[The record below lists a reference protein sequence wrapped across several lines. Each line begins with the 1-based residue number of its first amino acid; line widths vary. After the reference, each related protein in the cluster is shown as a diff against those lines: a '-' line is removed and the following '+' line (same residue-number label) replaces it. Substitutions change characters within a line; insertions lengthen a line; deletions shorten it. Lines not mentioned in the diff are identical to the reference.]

1 MKQTPIRSTTIL
13 GVRLGRKVA
22 LGGDGQVTM
31 GEMQLKSRAV
41 KVRVFGDGQVLGGFA
56 GAVADALT
64 LFEKFEVKLEEY
76 NQNLQRAAVE
86 LAKDWRTDKYPRE
99 LDALLALMDTKHSYI
114 LSGSGDIID
123 PEDSVFAIGS
133 GSGYAM
139 AAGRAHLR
147 WPPSQGRR
155 PGPSRLG
162 NTARSRVSRS
172 VDTYLKVRRSGRTS
186 RTPASRR
193 SLEWIESKS

>member
-41 KVRVFGDGQVLGGFA
+41 KVRAFGDGQVLGGFA

-86 LAKDWRTDKYPRE
+86 LAKDWRTDKYLRE
-99 LDALLALMDTKHSYI
+99 LDALLALMDTTHSYI

-133 GSGYAM
+133 GMTSLYSGLAEVYPITVIEGLWAFVALRRFWQRHVREKE
-139 AAGRAHLR
+139 AAG
-147 WPPSQGRR
+147 G
-155 PGPSRLG
+155 
-162 NTARSRVSRS
+162 
-172 VDTYLKVRRSGRTS
+172 
-186 RTPASRR
+186 
-193 SLEWIESKS
+193 